1 MNLLEIFISPN
12 ISVLIFDQSF
22 IFTVPSKFPTNAI
35 NILTS
40 NYVKKKNEKKE
51 RKKIQTIQ
59 SSILGKIKKKNFSR
73 YREQWSPRIPDF
85 HFLDDDTTRE
95 PHVRNACT
103 RKPPLLWARQTV
115 KRIGNFILTAAEG
128 ATWKTLVS
136 QRWLQ
141 RLEGR
146 AHEANV
152 T

>member
-59 SSILGKIKKKNFSR
+59 SSILGKIKKKT
-73 YREQWSPRIPDF
+73 
-85 HFLDDDTTRE
+85 FLDIENSDPRVFPISTFSTT
-95 PHVRNACT
+95 T
-103 RKPPLLWARQTV
+103 
-115 KRIGNFILTAAEG
+115 
-128 ATWKTLVS
+128 
-136 QRWLQ
+136 QRANHMY
-141 RLEGR
+141 ETR
-146 AHEANV
+146 AHESRHYYERV
-152 T
+152 KP